1 MSIADMFRL
10 DGHVALITGGGGGLG
25 GAMAR
30 AFADMGADVVVT
42 ARSADTLDA
51 VREEVEKRGRR
62 AATIAAD
69 IVDPAT
75 PKMLVEETISR
86 FGKLSILVNNAGG
99 LGGVDT
105 TPLPLNQLSEESWA
119 AQINLN
125 LTSVWRTSKAASL
138 HLSAGG
144 VILNISSIKAFKPE
158 GGSGAYGAAK
168 AALNNMTV
176 ALAHDLAPRIRV
188 NAIAPGPV
196 PTEAFK
202 RVRRVTEAD
211 YPRVAK
217 EWGVPLGRVGHVDDI
232 AAAAVF
238 LASNAGSWITGQ
250 TIIIAGGM

>member
-1 MSIADMFRL
+1 
-10 DGHVALITGGGGGLG
+10 
-25 GAMAR
+25 
-30 AFADMGADVVVT
+30 
-42 ARSADTLDA
+42 
-51 VREEVEKRGRR
+51 
-62 AATIAAD
+62 
-69 IVDPAT
+69 
-75 PKMLVEETISR
+75 
-86 FGKLSILVNNAGG
+86 
-99 LGGVDT
+99 
-105 TPLPLNQLSEESWA
+105 
-119 AQINLN
+119 
-125 LTSVWRTSKAASL
+125 
-138 HLSAGG
+138 
-144 VILNISSIKAFKPE
+144 
-158 GGSGAYGAAK
+158 
-168 AALNNMTV
+168 MTV